1 MELIILTDEQRHA
14 LCDMG
19 YFNTVIYGYLIE
31 AMKNAD
37 FTREQIMAVIIGLRN
52 ALDATTAAEA
62 EEAYRN
68 F

>member
-37 FTREQIMAVIIGLRN
+37 FTREQTVAAIRGLRE
-52 ALDATTAAEA
+52 ALDVTTAAEA